1 MGRKDVVAMLFDD
14 ILSYL
19 VNNSPS
25 CTMIPTTGF
34 IFHGVIH
41 VVCVD
46 KVRHI
51 LKAENLAINNY
62 FGPFSKPHKFPIE
75 CLLPNID
82 STIVPQA
89 QIHTRL
95 LQ

>member
-1 MGRKDVVAMLFDD
+1 MGRKVIVAMLFDD

-19 VNNSPS
+19 ANNSPS

-41 VVCVD
+41 VVRVD
-46 KVRHI
+46 KVYHI
-51 LKAENLAINNY
+51 LKAGNLAINNY
-62 FGPFSKPHKFPIE
+62 FGLISKPHKFSIE